1 MMMGCTSVCA
11 RERVREYMC
20 VRVYA
25 CMYVCACVCV
35 YVCVYTCVRVCSHQ
49 AGLHVVTL
57 NAEILPKA
65 QNCWMT
71 RQALKSHAHSV
82 TRDEQTT
89 PAHHAHSKLA

>member
-1 MMMGCTSVCA
+1 M
-11 RERVREYMC
+11 RVC

-25 CMYVCACVCV
+25 CLYVCMR
-35 YVCVYTCVRVCSHQ
+35 VRVCSHQ

-82 TRDEQTT
+82 TRNEQTT